1 MVHSRCLRC
10 PAVRLSVPAV
20 RQYLGS
26 DGCERETI
34 QDERQVLVFMTYGN
48 VAILRV
54 SCRDRCGQDRTRCVL
69 CYQWHLRAD
78 RDRHSLYS
86 REKVDGPTITHA
98 DYGMAP
104 PLVRRIPRSFA
115 GAKGVTKLS
124 HIQHALE
131 TEAA

>member
-1 MVHSRCLRC
+1 MPFCAFH
-10 PAVRLSVPAV
+10 A
-20 RQYLGS
+20 
-26 DGCERETI
+26 
-34 QDERQVLVFMTYGN
+34 
-48 VAILRV
+48 AIGAGGTGHV
-54 SCRDRCGQDRTRCVL
+54 VCCVTNG
-69 CYQWHLRAD
+69 HLRAD

-115 GAKGVTKLS
+115 GAKGVTKLL